1 MPLLQWLCLVA
12 SFPGRFETDVEKR
25 RPGYK
30 TMCLAAEDCLH
41 SVFLTECPDEGWVTL
56 ASQSGSQWQD
66 GTYGED
72 VREPE
77 SHSSIVTPVHQVLLI
92 VCLFL

>member
-1 MPLLQWLCLVA
+1 
-12 SFPGRFETDVEKR
+12 
-25 RPGYK
+25 
-30 TMCLAAEDCLH
+30 MCLAAED
-41 SVFLTECPDEGWVTL
+41 SVHIVVLTECPDEGWVTL

-72 VREPE
+72 VWEPD
-77 SHSSIVTPVHQVLLI
+77 SHSSIVTPVPQVLLI